1 MFRIG
6 EFSRLTQVSVRLLR
20 YYDAQGLLKPA
31 LTDPF
36 TGYRL
41 YTAEQIPQLQ
51 RVLLLRDAQFTVG
64 EMAPLLARW
73 EEGAVAE
80 GLRAK
85 KRELE
90 RELEQ
95 QRRRVEK
102 IGAALQDL
110 AGGRLEVH
118 CNVVLKAAPGG
129 LILAL
134 REMIP
139 DYFCEG
145 RLWEKLAAFVRRE
158 GVEPLPGASSLAIFY
173 GGGGQEEGVD
183 VEAAVRVKR
192 AGQDKDGFVY
202 RQLEPVETMACVMV
216 HGPYENIGPAYHAF
230 AVWLEEHRQYE
241 MAGPSRQICH
251 IGPGAGAAPEQFL
264 TEVQTP
270 VRLRA

>member
-6 EFSRLTQVSVRLLR
+6 EFSRLTQVSVRMLR

-118 CNVVLKAAPGG
+118 CNCL
-129 LILAL
+129 L
-134 REMIP
+134 
-139 DYFCEG
+139 YT
-145 RLWEKLAAFVRRE
+145 
-158 GVEPLPGASSLAIFY
+158 S
-173 GGGGQEEGVD
+173 
-183 VEAAVRVKR
+183 
-192 AGQDKDGFVY
+192 
-202 RQLEPVETMACVMV
+202 
-216 HGPYENIGPAYHAF
+216 
-230 AVWLEEHRQYE
+230 
-241 MAGPSRQICH
+241 PSPRD
-251 IGPGAGAAPEQFL
+251 
-264 TEVQTP
+264 T
-270 VRLRA
+270 R